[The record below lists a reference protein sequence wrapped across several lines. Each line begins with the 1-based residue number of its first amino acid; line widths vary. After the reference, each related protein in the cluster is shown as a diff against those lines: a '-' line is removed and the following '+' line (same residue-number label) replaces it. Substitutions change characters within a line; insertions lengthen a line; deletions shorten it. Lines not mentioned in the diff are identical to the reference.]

1 MTDWK
6 SCDQVCLS
14 LWYNLPQ
21 ASAHMNHAQSTL
33 LKKIVEQHNSR
44 IYQNSNSD
52 AQLYSV
58 WFHLVQSAVSSAV
71 SSRFSRPD

>member
-6 SCDQVCLS
+6 SWHQVCPS

-21 ASAHMNHAQSTL
+21 ANAHINHAQSTL
-33 LKKIVEQHNSR
+33 LKNIVEQHNSR
-44 IYQNSNSD
+44 IYQSSNSD

-58 WFHLVQSAVSSAV
+58 WFHLVQSAVSSVV
-71 SSRFSRPD
+71 STRFSRPD